1 MALKTIPFVALS
13 TEDKSYLSNNRDTI
27 FEVEAAAFS
36 FSSKQYSNVNNSYGQ
51 RAELLA
57 VEGGACFP
65 DRLSQPRF

>member
-13 TEDKSYLSNNRDTI
+13 TEDKLFKSSIRDTI
-27 FEVEAAAFS
+27 FEVEATAFNFS
-36 FSSKQYSNVNNSYGQ
+36 FKQYSYLNNSYVQ
-51 RAELLA
+51 LLA